1 MEQLWLFIQN
11 QVLGMKWLNDLIGM
25 LLTSLGLDMTSHI
38 GGSIQF
44 FVYDVLKITYLLCL
58 LIFFISY
65 IQSYFPPERQL
76 Y

>member
-1 MEQLWLFIQN
+1 
-11 QVLGMKWLNDLIGM
+11 M

-58 LIFFISY
+58 LIFIISY

>member
-1 MEQLWLFIQN
+1 MDIYTKSSSRYE
-11 QVLGMKWLNDLIGM
+11 VVNDLIGM

-58 LIFFISY
+58 LIFIISY